1 MVVIKMKIGEIMS
14 KNKKRNLELL
24 DDNEAL
30 ELLDGS
36 EETDED
42 LYKELLDINGIYMYN
57 DVALQVLSLGHLYNN
72 GKSVVITKEI
82 ATNKVIV
89 VDFTEYEKYFE
100 LVVGSQ
106 NIKNIKVINEL

>member
-1 MVVIKMKIGEIMS
+1 MS
-14 KNKKRNLELL
+14 KNKKKDLELM
-24 DDNEAL
+24 DDTGAL
-30 ELLDGS
+30 ELLDGT

-42 LYKELLDINGIYMYN
+42 LYKVLLDINGIYMYN
-57 DVALQVLSLGHLYNN
+57 DIALQVLSLGYLYED
-72 GKSVVITKEI
+72 GKSVIITKEI

-106 NIKNIKVINEL
+106 NIKNIKAINEL